1 MLISSRHL
9 LRREKGTLFSLYL
22 LLAAKANFPKRLL
35 PTSDFFF
42 PLLKS
47 SSKSSSSS
55 SDPLVTWIE
64 VKYVVLDTRTS
75 VLKKLIGLSERGLRL
90 LLVFW
95 WCFRGCCKRG
105 WTPKR
110 GGWVVSET
118 RCEQVFGMSNS
129 TWWEAW
135 KLFWTLSTTFVE
147 NRNVPKCKIVRKYT
161 LLFSTLQKGKRLN
174 RIDKMTIS
182 DVLNKA
188 KLISR
193 KIWVAE
199 NLENFGTT
207 AQISKPTPFF

>member
-35 PTSDFFF
+35 PTSDFFS
-42 PLLKS
+42 LLKS

-75 VLKKLIGLSERGLRL
+75 VLKKLIGLSVRGLRL

-95 WCFRGCCKRG
+95 WCFRGCYSKGGRLQKGEDELCQKQDVNKFLACLIQLDGRLKNFSGRCRRHLLKIEMCPNVTLYVQCK
-105 WTPKR
+105 
-110 GGWVVSET
+110 
-118 RCEQVFGMSNS
+118 
-129 TWWEAW
+129 
-135 KLFWTLSTTFVE
+135 
-147 NRNVPKCKIVRKYT
+147 

-174 RIDKMTIS
+174 RIDKMT
-182 DVLNKA
+182 
-188 KLISR
+188 
-193 KIWVAE
+193 
-199 NLENFGTT
+199 NFY
-207 AQISKPTPFF
+207 AFN